1 MRLHSK
7 RVRILLQK
15 YYFLGF
21 FCHFKPIPV
30 TPERI
35 EKRGESKLKKVNGI
49 KAKTGTPRVEAAKDP
64 ATPHGIK

>member
-7 RVRILLQK
+7 RVRILLEK

-21 FCHFKPIPV
+21 LCHFKPIPV

-35 EKRGESKLKKVNGI
+35 EKRGESKLKESKWN
-49 KAKTGTPRVEAAKDP
+49 KRLRRAHRE
-64 ATPHGIK
+64 